1 MLMDLGNIMLT
12 RTRNGFQVRTFMHNS
27 LKQRVTLV
35 FDIDKHFIN
44 GNPILLGL
52 PFATSM
58 HRPFLSL
65 FLYLFVIACSYGQTI
80 TISGFVQDS
89 LSGEKLPGA
98 AVQIDKVAVLTN
110 NYGFFSL
117 RISKIP
123 SSKSIRVSYLGF
135 RSQSGRLLVNG
146 DTTLTIRLH
155 KQANQLE
162 TVTIQGDFL
171 NHRIEPGQY
180 RIPLSVLKQ
189 APALLG
195 ETDVLKFLQTL
206 PGVQGGTE
214 GTVGFH
220 VRGGSPDQN
229 LVLLDGMPVYNASH
243 LFGFFSV
250 FNPEAIASADFY
262 KSAIPARFSGR
273 LSSVL
278 DLTMK
283 EGDKQA
289 HHGRFALS
297 PVAGNFLLEGP
308 ILRNKLSY
316 MVSGRRTW
324 LDTFTN
330 LMSLIN
336 RRSRV
341 GYHFDDLNAKANLV
355 LPHNSHLYASWYRSK
370 DRFQNIFDDGRTKSN
385 FGYNWGNSTLS
396 LRYTRLFS
404 DKLFGSL
411 QAGLVN
417 YQYALNTKSENQGD
431 VVRFDTRS
439 AIRDILIKSDF
450 DFSPIQAMRV
460 RFGGQLS
467 LRRFSPETRAV
478 SGNVAIDE
486 NPSSAPPPTASHEI
500 SVYMENA
507 WELSEQVSLN
517 LGLVGSINLVLD
529 KTYANLQPRLSLQY
543 ALSDRMSIKAAYN
556 TQAQYLHLLTNS
568 SLGLPT
574 DLWVPTNAAI
584 RPQVGQQIS
593 LGVYRSGNRGLSGS
607 IEAYYKT
614 LDNVLDYR
622 EGTNLFREQ
631 ATSWVD
637 RVVVGSGRSYGLETY
652 LKQTIDSWSGWV
664 SYTLSW
670 NQRVF
675 SQINRGNWFPYTY
688 DRRHVL
694 NAVVTKTIRPRQQ
707 LTANFQVNTGAVATL
722 PTSQFSLP
730 LPDPGVIGLTQTD
743 FQTYAN
749 RLDVLN
755 DRNNFRLPSYHRL
768 DVSYRLDKPKKRGVR
783 TWLLSCYNIY
793 NRKNPFIVYVQNGQL
808 KQFTLFTIIPS
819 ATYSYAF

>member
-1 MLMDLGNIMLT
+1 MAI
-12 RTRNGFQVRTFMHNS
+12 
-27 LKQRVTLV
+27 
-35 FDIDKHFIN
+35 
-44 GNPILLGL
+44 
-52 PFATSM
+52 A
-58 HRPFLSL
+58 
-65 FLYLFVIACSYGQTI
+65 ACSYGQTVTI
-80 TISGFVQDS
+80 TGFVQDS

-98 AVQIDKVAVLTN
+98 AVQIGKGTVLTN
-110 NYGFFSL
+110 TYGFFTL
-117 RISKIP
+117 RVPSNPASKP
-123 SSKSIRVSYLGF
+123 IRASYLGF
-135 RSQSGRLLVNG
+135 RPLVGKLLLNR
-146 DTTLTIRLH
+146 DTTLTIRLQ
-155 KQANQLE
+155 KQVNQLE

-171 NHRIEPGQY
+171 DHRIEPGQY
-180 RIPLSVLKQ
+180 RIPLTLLKQ
-189 APALLG
+189 TPALLG

-283 EGDKQA
+283 EGNKQE

-297 PVAGNFLLEGP
+297 PVAGNFLFEGP
-308 ILRNKLSY
+308 ILKNKLSY

-324 LDTFTN
+324 IDTFTS
-330 LMSLIN
+330 LQSLIN

-341 GYHFDDLNAKANLV
+341 GYHFDDINAKADLI
-355 LPHNSHLYASWYRSK
+355 LPRNSHLYASWYRSK
-370 DRFQNIFDDGRTKSN
+370 DRFQNVFDGGNNKSKY
-385 FGYNWGNSTLS
+385 GYSWGNSTLS

-404 DKLFGSL
+404 EKLFGSV

-417 YQYALNTKSENQGD
+417 YQYALNTRSENRGE

-439 AIRDILIKSDF
+439 AIRDMLIKTDF
-450 DFSPIQAMRV
+450 DFSPGQAMRV

-467 LRRFSPETRAV
+467 LRRFSPETRAI

-486 NPSSAPPPTASHEI
+486 NPSSTPPPTSSNEVSMYI
-500 SVYMENA
+500 ETA
-507 WELSEQVSLN
+507 WDLSEQVSLN
-517 LGLVGSINLVLD
+517 VGLVEAINLVPD

-543 ALSDRMSIKAAYN
+543 ALSDRLSIKAAYN

-584 RPQVGQQIS
+584 RPQTSQQVS
-593 LGVYRSGNRGLSGS
+593 LGLYRSGNKGLSGS
-607 IEAYYKT
+607 MEVYYKT

-631 ATSWVD
+631 ATSWAE
-637 RVVVGSGRSYGLETY
+637 RVVVGSGRSYGVETY
-652 LKQTIDSWSGWV
+652 VKQTINSWSGWV
-664 SYTLSW
+664 SYTLAW

-694 NAVVTKTIRPRQQ
+694 NAVATKTTRPRQQ
-707 LTANFQVNTGAVATL
+707 LTVNFQVNTGAVATL

-730 LPDPGVIGLTQTD
+730 LPDPGVTGLTQTG

-749 RLDVLN
+749 QLDVLN

-768 DVSYRLDKPKKRGVR
+768 DVSYRFDKPKKHGVR

-793 NRKNPFIVYVQNGQL
+793 NRKNPFIVYVQNSQL